1 MFTSL
6 SCEHSTERKASRALL
21 GSIWA
26 MIGWKPSLAKQATP
40 EPGEETVVQEEA
52 SSVKPRHVLCFLGKD
67 RDLTRLSEAAS
78 KAIDDFAA
86 GFSVDED
93 YSQAEPDDRM
103 SRSFDV
109 CWDRVE
115 PDAWSAADE
124 KAVADHQSVLYVL
137 GPSMAQADTVKAAM
151 MALRLI
157 ERMIDA
163 GAVAVKGESAGIEH
177 GLDRWRELIR
187 QGAEAQKAGDLL
199 AEQRIGRLAFAK
211 RPLSARGYL
220 ESVGFHLV
228 GLPEVYVPETSGSE
242 REVVAIIDAVA
253 DEIAGRG
260 LERTLK
266 ARGASLSFDSTYN
279 VDEFK
284 FNPYGIVKLAE

>member
-1 MFTSL
+1 MKL
-6 SCEHSTERKASRALL
+6 MRRALL
-21 GSIWA
+21 ASIWA
-26 MIGWKPSLAKQATP
+26 LIGWKAASAK
-40 EPGEETVVQEEA
+40 ESGEEAAAQAEA
-52 SSVKPRHVLCFLGKD
+52 SSVTPRHVLCFLGKE
-67 RDLTRLSEAAS
+67 RDLSVLSEAAS
-78 KAIDDFAA
+78 KTIGDFAT

-115 PDAWSAADE
+115 ADAWDAADE
-124 KAVADHQSVLYVL
+124 QAVADHQSVLYVL
-137 GPSMAQADTVKAAM
+137 GPSMAQGDTVKVSM
-151 MALRLI
+151 VALRLV
-157 ERMIDA
+157 ERMIGA
-163 GAVAVKGESAGIEH
+163 GAVAAKGESAGIAH
-177 GLDRWRELIR
+177 GIDRWRELIR
-187 QGAEAQKAGDLL
+187 QGAEAQKAGDTL

-242 REVVAIIDAVA
+242 RQVVAIIDAVA
-253 DEIAGRG
+253 EEIAEQG
-260 LERTLK
+260 LKPTLK
-266 ARGASLSFDSTYN
+266 QRKASLSFDSTYD

-284 FNPYGIVKLAE
+284 FNPYGIVKLAG